1 MFTYGYNSRRWVAK
15 NMSRPVEMRYNP
27 YTQTIEVIDS
37 VNGMEG
43 MISQMRLE
51 LNTLNNALGRIKI

>member
-1 MFTYGYNSRRWVAK
+1 
-15 NMSRPVEMRYNP
+15 MSRPVEMRYNP